1 MPDIIVR
8 VEQIFMG
15 PAVSAVPI
23 QRGWLRFTDVRRHTP
38 PVERDCRRNPS
49 ARKHAATA
57 VCQTDAAYVCAAMCA
72 AGVTKIRTGSVTVPL
87 YAAKQTT
94 PALHVNVGGQACYG
108 NLGSGKATSSINV
121 SYGGNTYHSIR

>member
-57 VCQTDAAYVCAAMCA
+57 VCQTDTSRQMPVRLH
-72 AGVTKIRTGSVTVPL
+72 IRLIVRTMRRTRYATVGL
-87 YAAKQTT
+87 
-94 PALHVNVGGQACYG
+94 
-108 NLGSGKATSSINV
+108 I
-121 SYGGNTYHSIR
+121 